1 MKKYPV
7 EISRLSA
14 MLVTWVRKSH

>member
-1 MKKYPV
+1 MKKYPM